1 MSHILDHGQLTRVGG
16 AKSFPVDVRVIAAT
30 SRDLGRMVKEG
41 AFRAELY
48 YRLREYPV
56 TLPPLRDRPEEIP
69 ALAARFA
76 GECARESGRPVPTLA
91 EETAEYLK
99 KTLLAGKPA
108 RAEAP
113 DAAGGD
119 AVRGCGPGGFP
130 CAAAG

>member
-76 GECARESGRPVPTLA
+76 GECARESGAPRADPGRGDSGVL
-91 EETAEYLK
+91 EENT
-99 KTLLAGKPA
+99 
-108 RAEAP
+108 
-113 DAAGGD
+113 
-119 AVRGCGPGGFP
+119 PGRET
-130 CAAAG
+130 CAS